1 MNNLTWFQRWLG
13 TQQSELFY
21 VMSTPT
27 IQVGKYLFI
36 VNQRENSIEVGLV
49 SLVWLWIGAWQ
60 KVFQNYKNNIFNNI
74 L

>member
-60 KVFQNYKNNIFNNI
+60 KVFQNYKNNIFKNI